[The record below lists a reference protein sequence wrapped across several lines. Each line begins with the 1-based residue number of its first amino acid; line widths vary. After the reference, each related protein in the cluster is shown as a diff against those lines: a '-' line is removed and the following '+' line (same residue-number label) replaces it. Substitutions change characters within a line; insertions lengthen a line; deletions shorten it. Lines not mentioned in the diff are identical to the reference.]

1 MWGLPE
7 KYFYPQKLL
16 EHAYSLLN
24 QNGQMLIIN
33 QGEIE
38 YLEQKKLLDNLSIKY
53 EEKGIVKSK
62 FLEYKNNRYAFVI
75 NKNQNGV

>member
-1 MWGLPE
+1 
-7 KYFYPQKLL
+7 
-16 EHAYSLLN
+16 
-24 QNGQMLIIN
+24 MLIIN

-38 YLEQKKLLDNLSIKY
+38 YIEQKKLLDNLSIKY